1 MNLTQKIA
9 TTLLALGLT
18 GAASA
23 EILRGEVYQVTNDDV
38 YVEMADTTVARVPV
52 ETANFYVGGILQS
65 SSMLR
70 VGQQVVVDYEPV
82 YGFQKY
88 YYSDADVP
96 NPNLQ
101 TNYYLLED
109 VDVADYEYIEYDGRV
124 YKRYPVVI
132 ER

>member
-52 ETANFYVGGILQS
+52 ETANFYVGGTLQS

>member
-1 MNLTQKIA
+1 MNLAQKIL

-23 EILRGEVYQVTNDDV
+23 ETLRGEVYQVTSNDV

-52 ETANFYVGGILQS
+52 ETANFYVRGDLQP
-65 SSMLR
+65 SSMLK

-96 NPNLQ
+96 NPNLE
-101 TNYYLLED
+101 TNYYLLQD
-109 VDVADYEYIEYDGRV
+109 VDVADYDYVEYEGRV
-124 YKRYPVVI
+124 YKRYPVII